1 VRFKRAQRGK
11 SSGSCH
17 ASYGRRRNARH
28 DVIIIA
34 KSIKNR
40 LLFEAGFFGLNGKVF
55 SLPKTIIFQFKI
67 FIFLPKQLIMKI
79 LITAAVLLFS
89 LFTATS
95 QEVKYQIYK
104 AQLKLS
110 ASKEGE
116 DFQWTNNNIAVTL
129 NYKTGDFILKLKNSD
144 FKETLENR
152 NTVTQET
159 ETVKDTEYLFKGMFP
174 INSIIDQQSINQTYP
189 IELQLICDDP
199 EIDKTVNFKMDITY
213 PGSGQYRIFTLN
225 GKLYNDE
232 LNIPVF
238 TGFDNEIELWI
249 VFNAFVSN

>member
-1 VRFKRAQRGK
+1 
-11 SSGSCH
+11 
-17 ASYGRRRNARH
+17 
-28 DVIIIA
+28 
-34 KSIKNR
+34 
-40 LLFEAGFFGLNGKVF
+40 
-55 SLPKTIIFQFKI
+55 
-67 FIFLPKQLIMKI
+67 MKI
-79 LITAAVLLFS
+79 LITAAILLFS

-95 QEVKYQIYK
+95 QEVKYQTYK

-116 DFQWTNNNIAVTL
+116 NFQWTNNNIAVTL

-144 FKETLENR
+144 FKETMGNR

-159 ETVKDTEYLFKGMFP
+159 ETAEDTEYLFKGMFP
-174 INSIIDQQSINQTYP
+174 INNIIDQQSINQTYP

-232 LNIPVF
+232 LNIPAF